1 MELKKYKI
9 GDLVQVTRGAS
20 LGGEFYAT
28 QGNYV
33 RLTCG
38 NFDYR
43 NNCFKE
49 NQSKDNIYYT
59 GGFKEEFLLEKG
71 DIITPLTEQ
80 AIGLLGS
87 TARIPESGKYIQ
99 SQDIAKID
107 CNESLLDKDFAF
119 YLISSACVK
128 QQLSAAA
135 QQTKIR
141 HTSPDKIK
149 ECTVWIPSLDIQ
161 KRIGRILTD
170 IDNKIAINR
179 QINDNLE
186 AMAKQLYDYWFVQ
199 FDFPNEEGKPYKSSG
214 GAMVWNDKLKREIP
228 EGWYAENICK
238 IANILSG
245 GTPSK
250 AVDEYWNNGTIPF
263 FGPTD
268 CNGSVFQIKTADHIT
283 QKGLEHCASS
293 LFEEG
298 IVIITARGSI
308 GKLVIVGT
316 PMAMNQSCYALQSKE
331 GEYEYLYFL
340 TTQLIDCLKA
350 KGSGSV
356 FKSIIASDIEHSA
369 LCIATDNVVSDF
381 CKKVKP
387 MFEKLKANT
396 IEIAELTKQRDELL
410 PLLMNGQ
417 ATVNYH
423 LSASFLSSLIL
434 YRDQYKFY
442 DMKETIIQ
450 TVLDGMRAV
459 LTENQLDLLTDVT
472 RKALSE
478 CEITPKATE
487 EEQRNKENVEL
498 LGAFISSKKVEG
510 CSDKTIHYYKSSIEK
525 LIATVKKN
533 VCDIATNDIRCYLA
547 EQQEQRGLSKVTID
561 NLRRIYSSFFSWLED
576 EDYITKSPVRRIHKV
591 RTDALVKEVLTDENI
606 EVLRD
611 SCQELRDIAMIDLL
625 LSTGM
630 RVGELVKI
638 NRDDIDFQERQ
649 CVVFGKGNKEREVY
663 FNARTKIH
671 LKKYLEQRTDTNPAL
686 FVSLHEP
693 HTRLTISGV
702 EVRLRQLGKRVN
714 LNKVHPHKFRRTLA
728 TMAIDKGMPIEQVQ
742 KMLGHVKIDTTLHY
756 AMVNQ
761 TNVKIA
767 HRKFLN

>member
-1 MELKKYKI
+1 MQKIRKDNYKILKIGQIVKSVSQTHNFDKDFLFAINTSDVYNGFMGKGVSTPVKELK
-9 GDLVQVTRGAS
+9 GQ
-20 LGGEFYAT
+20 
-28 QGNYV
+28 
-33 RLTCG
+33 
-38 NFDYR
+38 
-43 NNCFKE
+43 FKKTI
-49 NQSKDNIYYT
+49 QY
-59 GGFKEEFLLEKG
+59 G
-71 DIITPLTEQ
+71 DILFSEIRPSNRRFARVVDLDCHDYVISTKLMVLRKYNDQVDLDYFYYCLTNQPFLNILQRRAENRIGSFPQITFELLSNYAFPIPPLQEQ
-80 AIGLLGS
+80 K
-87 TARIPESGKYIQ
+87 R
-99 SQDIAKID
+99 IAKIIA
-107 CNESLLDKDFAF
+107 DFDH
-119 YLISSACVK
+119 
-128 QQLSAAA
+128 
-135 QQTKIR
+135 KI
-141 HTSPDKIK
+141 
-149 ECTVWIPSLDIQ
+149 EL
-161 KRIGRILTD
+161 
-170 IDNKIAINR
+170 NR

-214 GAMVWNDKLKREIP
+214 GAMVWNEKLKREIP
-228 EGWYAENICK
+228 QEWSDCKLKDFINLFDSKRVPLSSKDRGERQGVYPYYGATGIMDYVNDYIFDGDYILLAEDGSTSDAKGFPIVQYIWGKNWVNNHAHI
-238 IANILSG
+238 ILPKNERYMMFTYQMLRS
-245 GTPSK
+245 
-250 AVDEYWNNGTIPF
+250 IPAK
-263 FGPTD
+263 
-268 CNGSVFQIKTADHIT
+268 QIET
-283 QKGLEHCASS
+283 
-293 LFEEG
+293 
-298 IVIITARGSI
+298 GSI
-308 GKLVIVGT
+308 QKKISQENLCGYKMVL
-316 PMAMNQSCYALQSKE
+316 PNSDLLEK
-331 GEYEYLYFL
+331 YE
-340 TTQLIDCLKA
+340 
-350 KGSGSV
+350 
-356 FKSIIASDIEHSA
+356 
-369 LCIATDNVVSDF
+369 NVVF
-381 CKKVKP
+381 P
-387 MFEKLKANT
+387 LWEKRKRCIEEINT
-396 IEIAELTKQRDELL
+396 LTKQRDELL

-423 LSASFLSSLIL
+423 LSVLFLSSLIL
-434 YRDQYKFY
+434 YRDQYKLY

-450 TVLDGMRAV
+450 AVLDGMRAV
-459 LTENQLDLLTDVT
+459 LTEKQLELLTDVT
-472 RKALSE
+472 QKALSE

-487 EEQRNKENVEL
+487 EEQRNKENAEL

-638 NRDDIDFQERQ
+638 NREDIDFQERQ

-702 EVRLRQLGKRVN
+702 EVRLRQLG
-714 LNKVHPHKFRRTLA
+714 
-728 TMAIDKGMPIEQVQ
+728 
-742 KMLGHVKIDTTLHY
+742 
-756 AMVNQ
+756 
-761 TNVKIA
+761 
-767 HRKFLN
+767 

>member
-1 MELKKYKI
+1 M
-9 GDLVQVTRGAS
+9 
-20 LGGEFYAT
+20 
-28 QGNYV
+28 
-33 RLTCG
+33 
-38 NFDYR
+38 
-43 NNCFKE
+43 
-49 NQSKDNIYYT
+49 
-59 GGFKEEFLLEKG
+59 
-71 DIITPLTEQ
+71 
-80 AIGLLGS
+80 
-87 TARIPESGKYIQ
+87 
-99 SQDIAKID
+99 
-107 CNESLLDKDFAF
+107 
-119 YLISSACVK
+119 
-128 QQLSAAA
+128 LSAEG
-135 QQTKIR
+135 K
-141 HTSPDKIK
+141 PL
-149 ECTVWIPSLDIQ
+149 P
-161 KRIGRILTD
+161 
-170 IDNKIAINR
+170 
-179 QINDNLE
+179 INDNLE

-199 FDFPNEEGKPYKSSG
+199 FDFPNEEGKPYKSNG
-214 GAMVWNDKLKREIP
+214 GALVWNEKLKREIP
-228 EGWYAENICK
+228 QEWSDCKLKDFINLFDSKRVPLSSKDRGERQGVYPYYGATGIMDYVNDYIFDGDYFLLAEDGSTSDAKGFPIVQYIWGKNWVNNHAHI
-238 IANILSG
+238 ILPKNERYMMFTYQMLKS
-245 GTPSK
+245 
-250 AVDEYWNNGTIPF
+250 IPAK
-263 FGPTD
+263 
-268 CNGSVFQIKTADHIT
+268 QIET
-283 QKGLEHCASS
+283 
-293 LFEEG
+293 
-298 IVIITARGSI
+298 GSI
-308 GKLVIVGT
+308 QKKISQENLCGYKMVL
-316 PMAMNQSCYALQSKE
+316 PNSDLLE
-331 GEYEYLYFL
+331 EYE
-340 TTQLIDCLKA
+340 
-350 KGSGSV
+350 
-356 FKSIIASDIEHSA
+356 
-369 LCIATDNVVSDF
+369 NVVS
-381 CKKVKP
+381 P
-387 MFEKLKANT
+387 LWEKRKRCIEEINT
-396 IEIAELTKQRDELL
+396 LTKQRDELL

-417 ATVNYH
+417 ASVNYH
-423 LSASFLSSLIL
+423 LSVLFLSFLIL

-450 TVLDGMRAV
+450 AVLDGMRAV
-459 LTENQLDLLTDVT
+459 LTDNQLELLTDVT

-478 CEITPKATE
+478 CEITPKATVD
-487 EEQRNKENVEL
+487 EQRNKENAEL

-525 LIATVKKN
+525 LITTVKKN

-547 EQQEQRGLSKVTID
+547 DQQEQRGLSKVTID

-638 NRDDIDFQERQ
+638 NREDIDFQERQ

>member
-1 MELKKYKI
+1 
-9 GDLVQVTRGAS
+9 
-20 LGGEFYAT
+20 
-28 QGNYV
+28 
-33 RLTCG
+33 
-38 NFDYR
+38 
-43 NNCFKE
+43 
-49 NQSKDNIYYT
+49 
-59 GGFKEEFLLEKG
+59 
-71 DIITPLTEQ
+71 
-80 AIGLLGS
+80 
-87 TARIPESGKYIQ
+87 
-99 SQDIAKID
+99 
-107 CNESLLDKDFAF
+107 
-119 YLISSACVK
+119 
-128 QQLSAAA
+128 
-135 QQTKIR
+135 
-141 HTSPDKIK
+141 
-149 ECTVWIPSLDIQ
+149 
-161 KRIGRILTD
+161 
-170 IDNKIAINR
+170 
-179 QINDNLE
+179 
-186 AMAKQLYDYWFVQ
+186 MAKQLYDYWFVQ
-199 FDFPNEEGKPYKSSG
+199 FDFPNEDGKPYKSSG
-214 GAMVWNDKLKREIP
+214 GAMVWNEKLKREIP
-228 EGWYAENICK
+228 QGWSTLPISAILDKYPTTKRYETKEYLSQGKYPIIDQGDTYIVGYTNEDDNLLTRHPAVLFGDHSTKVKFLDFDFARGADGTQILYSSNDAVSQYYLYLAVSTLQIPNPGYSRHFKYLKELPIVIPSLSIAIK
-238 IANILSG
+238 FANI
-245 GTPSK
+245 
-250 AVDEYWNNGTIPF
+250 
-263 FGPTD
+263 
-268 CNGSVFQIKTADHIT
+268 
-283 QKGLEHCASS
+283 
-293 LFEEG
+293 
-298 IVIITARGSI
+298 
-308 GKLVIVGT
+308 
-316 PMAMNQSCYALQSKE
+316 
-331 GEYEYLYFL
+331 
-340 TTQLIDCLKA
+340 
-350 KGSGSV
+350 
-356 FKSIIASDIEHSA
+356 
-369 LCIATDNVVSDF
+369 
-381 CKKVKP
+381 VKP
-387 MFEKLKANT
+387 LFKKWTNN
-396 IEIAELTKQRDELL
+396 IFNNIALTKQRNELL

-417 ATVNYH
+417 ASVNYH

-434 YRDQYKFY
+434 YRDQYKFCP
-442 DMKETIIQ
+442 MKETIIQ

-459 LTENQLDLLTDVT
+459 LTEKQLELLTDVT

-478 CEITPKATE
+478 CEITPKLAE
-487 EEQRNKENVEL
+487 EEQRNKENAEL

-533 VCDIATNDIRCYLA
+533 VCDISTNDIRCYLA

-638 NRDDIDFQERQ
+638 NREDIDFQERQ

-761 TNVKIA
+761 ANVKAA